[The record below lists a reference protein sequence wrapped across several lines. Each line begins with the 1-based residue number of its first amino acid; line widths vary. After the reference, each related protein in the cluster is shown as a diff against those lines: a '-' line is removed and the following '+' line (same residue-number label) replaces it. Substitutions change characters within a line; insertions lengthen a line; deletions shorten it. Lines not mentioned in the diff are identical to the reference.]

1 MDTLWISEFLFLYFQ
16 CLGIPSMQ
24 VAANCTRLSTFE
36 TDLGDWIVVSS
47 INTTWQRSVVLK
59 DHTRLSSARRGY
71 TINAF
76 SWNGKAGTTR
86 IDTDRKF
93 MEPICLSFWYQFYR
107 NSSDCFFSIY
117 KITDGNKFLLF
128 TVDSKSTLF
137 NTWIKKS
144 VNVYARDPF
153 RITLEAYF
161 KQRTSTEIRL
171 IVIDDTSIQYRPCEY
186 NFQTPPCVEI
196 AAESNT
202 TLGDNFQTT
211 HRSEISAEYST
222 TLGGNNHILKKS
234 NKAGILVIIL
244 SVLVVLIVAAIVI
257 IMIVCIRK
265 KRAKNSKQCR
275 QTQHNTTAARV
286 IDSSDYNVIHY
297 DEMTDISIRKT
308 TQHQPQSMKT
318 SSEQDENI
326 CNEYESV
333 STKRTSVEH
342 IYESDSIPINQY
354 ESLTN
359 QRELDKHTYESTEQA
374 LLQSMKTSIEQD
386 DNICNRYES
395 LSTNRNPA
403 EHMYE
408 LDSIPISH
416 YQSLKQQQKFDE
428 HIYESTEHALPVLM
442 NQELSQYESLTQP
455 PESDKH
461 VYASALSQQ

>member
-1 MDTLWISEFLFLYFQ
+1 MCSHISLSRLD
-16 CLGIPSMQ
+16 LPLP
-24 VAANCTRLSTFE
+24 ANCTRLSTFE

-93 MEPICLSFWYQFYR
+93 MEPI
-107 NSSDCFFSIY
+107 
-117 KITDGNKFLLF
+117 
-128 TVDSKSTLF
+128 
-137 NTWIKKS
+137 
-144 VNVYARDPF
+144 
-153 RITLEAYF
+153 
-161 KQRTSTEIRL
+161 
-171 IVIDDTSIQYRPCEY
+171 Y

-222 TLGGNNHILKKS
+222 TLGGNNHILKKVT
-234 NKAGILVIIL
+234 KD
-244 SVLVVLIVAAIVI
+244 
-257 IMIVCIRK
+257 K
-265 KRAKNSKQCR
+265 
-275 QTQHNTTAARV
+275 
-286 IDSSDYNVIHY
+286 
-297 DEMTDISIRKT
+297 
-308 TQHQPQSMKT
+308 
-318 SSEQDENI
+318 NI

-342 IYESDSIPINQY
+342 VYESDTIHINQY
-354 ESLTN
+354 EPLTN

-386 DNICNRYES
+386 ENTCNRYES
-395 LSTNRNPA
+395 LSTNRNSA
-403 EHMYE
+403 EHIYE
-408 LDSIPISH
+408 SDTIPINH
-416 YQSLKQQQKFDE
+416 YQSLKQQKGLDE
-428 HIYESTEHALPVLM
+428 HTYESTEHALTVLV
-442 NQELSQYESLTQP
+442 NQELSQYEPLTIPSESDKHTYESTEHASQVSMKQEGSQYESLTNP

-461 VYASALSQQ
+461 VYASTKSPR